1 MSLSTPYIIPFFI
14 SHQGCPHQCVF
25 CNQEVITGEVKKDVT
40 GGTVKKTLDQRLS
53 GVDNQNRE
61 VEVAFYGG
69 SFTGIPLGMQEELL
83 GAVQPFLARGEV
95 NSIRLSTR
103 PDYIDHGIAAFLA
116 SYGVNTVELGVQ
128 SLDSEVLAASGR
140 GHSREQ
146 VERAFAVLQKEK
158 LQTGGQLMIG
168 LPGDSHRRIMKSC
181 RRLADLAPDL
191 VRIYPALVLQGSPL
205 ARLYQEG
212 RFRPLS
218 LNETLALS
226 AKLKEFFDQRDIPVI
241 RMGLQPSLSLES
253 ELVAGPYH
261 PAFGELVKSRVFF
274 RRIRKILAGIRRPAV
289 ITLAAS
295 DESVFRGL
303 RNCSFK
309 RLKDLGLL
317 NDVQIEFSRHQA
329 RDLILIDS

>member
-1 MSLSTPYIIPFFI
+1 MSFSTPYIIPFFI

-25 CNQEVITGEVKKDVT
+25 CNQEVITGEKQQKVT
-40 GGTVKKTLDQRLS
+40 GESVRKSLDQKLS
-53 GVDNQNRE
+53 GIDNQYRE

-69 SFTGIPLGMQEELL
+69 SFTGVSPEMQGELL

-95 NSIRLSTR
+95 NSIRVSTR
-103 PDYIDHGIAAFLA
+103 PDYIDHRIAAFLG
-116 SYGVNTVELGVQ
+116 SHGVNTVELGVQ
-128 SLDSEVLAASGR
+128 SLDSQVLAASGR
-140 GHSREQ
+140 GHTREQ

-205 ARLYQEG
+205 AKLYQEG

-218 LNETLALS
+218 LNKTLALS

-241 RMGLQPSLSLES
+241 RTGLQPSLSLES

-261 PAFGELVKSRVFF
+261 PAFGELVKSRIFF

-289 ITLAAS
+289 ITLSAS
-295 DESVFRGL
+295 DQSVFRGL
-303 RNCSFK
+303 RNCSYK
-309 RLKDLGLL
+309 RLKNLGLL
-317 NDVQIEFSRHQA
+317 DEVQIKFRSNQN